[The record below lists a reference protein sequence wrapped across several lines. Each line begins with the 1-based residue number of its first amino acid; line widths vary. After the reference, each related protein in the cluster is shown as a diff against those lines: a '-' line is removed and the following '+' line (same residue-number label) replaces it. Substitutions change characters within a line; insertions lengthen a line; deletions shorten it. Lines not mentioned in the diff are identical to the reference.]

1 MAVPNGTYTRTNL
14 GQQDGSNHPRFFVD
28 QVQDMVASENQ
39 GRPIFREEERV
50 EIIMPG
56 NPHTRPVARVSNEH
70 RERWPKEYEAFKA
83 GMEMSPEGTPL
94 EEWPILKRS
103 QVMEL
108 KALGFKTVEHVSNMD
123 DLAIQR
129 IGMGGRRLKELAEG
143 FLDDAA
149 RIAMTTQLSAEN
161 ERLVTEVADLRR
173 QVVEMGALTQQ
184 TFAELQGIKNA
195 PSAVL
200 TNIPGMSDPIEQAKT
215 GHQPQMATSSL
226 DSIGSRRPGR
236 KPMPRDANGNII
248 REAKA
253 G

>member
-1 MAVPNGTYTRTNL
+1 MAVANGTYTRTNL

-28 QVQDMVASENQ
+28 QVQDMVATENQ

-149 RIAMTTQLSAEN
+149 RIAMTSQLSAEN

-173 QVVEMGALTQQ
+173 QVIEMGALTQQ

-195 PSAVL
+195 PSVVA
-200 TNIPGMSDPIEQAKT
+200 TNIPGMSDPVEMAKT
-215 GHQPQMATSSL
+215 GHQPQVAMSSL

-236 KPMPRDANGNII
+236 KPLPRDESGKII
-248 REAKA
+248 RSA
-253 G
+253 